1 MDSARHFFPAES
13 VKSFIDLMALYKF
26 NMLHW
31 HLVDDQGWTMPINA
45 YTNLTRTGVHGG
57 PYRTLNGTWMGLGNG
72 EGSGRFYTK
81 YELREI
87 VRYAAAR
94 QITIVP
100 EIEMPA
106 HSAALLASYPELLR
120 TSHAKPPL
128 PELGTHGTY
137 TRNVAW
143 DAYREVCVGNEKT
156 FEMLQTILAE
166 VMEVFPG
173 PFVHI
178 GGDEAQKRGWQNCER
193 CQARIQEAGLKNV
206 EELQSYFVK
215 RIGKYIQSKNR
226 RLVGWDEIMQGGL
239 ADDAV
244 VMSWTGIQPG
254 QEAARKGFNVVFS
267 PTSHCYFDAP
277 WQSISTQKV
286 YAFEPLA
293 DLDPQA
299 AKHVLGVQGNLW
311 SEKISDLRQLEYQAF
326 PRACALAEVGWSV
339 AAQRSGDEFHL
350 RMGTHLKRLEALK
363 VNYCREEAP
372 GSPPSDRVR

>member
-1 MDSARHFFPAES
+1 
-13 VKSFIDLMALYKF
+13 
-26 NMLHW
+26 
-31 HLVDDQGWTMPINA
+31 
-45 YTNLTRTGVHGG
+45 
-57 PYRTLNGTWMGLGNG
+57 
-72 EGSGRFYTK
+72 
-81 YELREI
+81 
-87 VRYAAAR
+87 
-94 QITIVP
+94 
-100 EIEMPA
+100 
-106 HSAALLASYPELLR
+106 
-120 TSHAKPPL
+120 
-128 PELGTHGTY
+128 
-137 TRNVAW
+137 
-143 DAYREVCVGNEKT
+143 
-156 FEMLQTILAE
+156 
-166 VMEVFPG
+166 
-173 PFVHI
+173 
-178 GGDEAQKRGWQNCER
+178 
-193 CQARIQEAGLKNV
+193 
-206 EELQSYFVK
+206 
-215 RIGKYIQSKNR
+215 
-226 RLVGWDEIMQGGL
+226 MQGGL